1 MGVGKGSTDL
11 EKVGLDDAVED
22 ANELLGLVDEMLR
35 GLRGRHLQPRRARM
49 CPASAHVSDKDV
61 RALAPAP
68 RRTLRVN

>member
-35 GLRGRHLQPRRARM
+35 GLRGRHLQPRRARA
-49 CPASAHVSDKDV
+49 C
-61 RALAPAP
+61 AP
-68 RRTLRVN
+68 RARTLATKTCAHLRPRHGERYV